1 MNLGRHNHRGN
12 TLILVLAML
21 SLLGLAVIAFSYGA
35 RLEAI
40 ASSNFSRRI
49 QARMTANIGLAAA
62 LPLAAEAT
70 SVTTTLQP
78 WNFALAAT
86 SAPLRRPDGTPSVS
100 IVPSAL
106 ARRTGTTAPPPA
118 GFARANDP
126 GQAVIAIGD
135 LSGRV
140 NMNTVRSPK
149 ALERFLEAVFREAGA
164 TSPDEHVG
172 LRARATMVRRDG
184 RVADKAT
191 TSTMQ
196 PDLRKAPASGGRRIE
211 SLSDLAQKGT
221 PSSMGLFTGAEL
233 QVLAP
238 HVTVFSQSPE
248 VFNFRGGALPKLP
261 IDSEPGVREI
271 HALLKRVFPGHENR
285 LLLQF
290 AANIVDFIDGDNVPT
305 VVTDQ
310 ANPQPWNAILGLEK
324 TPLITEVYPDSATS
338 VGDFGQ
344 FVELFNPW
352 DEPIVLA
359 NWRLAIGGGM
369 GFGEP
374 SRSVTLNTTIQ
385 PGGYVIITDNY
396 DAPELDSEPGTGSF
410 LSVFGAR
417 ADGALRRI
425 VVDPNFAL
433 PDENSFVVLADG
445 ANHPVDVFSY
455 TAAAGRNTLRSYQR
469 DDPRVRAFAVADATP
484 FDRPPPSI
492 YKGGPQRELAL
503 RNAWRG
509 AGNAP
514 LASPTDLLR
523 VSTAYAGLRGS
534 GQQSILQPH
543 GWQAPALRP
552 PDGEEDP
559 GTNLDVRVIDLF
571 VVPQQWAEPARDRRT
586 GESPADRNAT
596 PSGDVDADDVIYS
609 YGKLNVNT
617 CHRLA
622 LLSLDL
628 EVDGRDHMTP
638 ALLAAFDR
646 HRGERLAQ
654 RRVPFLNTSD
664 LLVALFPNPSEADLA
679 VFAKLADQVTVGSS
693 AFEITT
699 SNRAVEAGS
708 DTGSGNRAP
717 AVSRAYWAVSLD
729 SAPCSILALRSLP

>member
-1 MNLGRHNHRGN
+1 MNLGRHNSRGN

-40 ASSNFSRRI
+40 ASSNFSHKI
-49 QARMTANIGLAAA
+49 QSRMTANAGFAAA

-78 WNFALAAT
+78 WSYALTAT
-86 SAPLRRPDGTPSVS
+86 SAPLRGPDGAPSVS

-106 ARRTGTTAPPPA
+106 ARRAGNATPPPP
-118 GFARANDP
+118 GFARASDP
-126 GQAVIAIGD
+126 GQAVIAIAD
-135 LSGRV
+135 LSARV
-140 NMNTVRSPK
+140 NLNTVRSPK
-149 ALERFLEAVFREAGA
+149 ALERFLEAAFREAGVTNA
-164 TSPDEHVG
+164 ADYTG
-172 LRARATMVRRDG
+172 LRARATIARRDG

-196 PDLRKAPASGGRRIE
+196 PDLRRSPASNARRIE
-211 SLSDLAQKGT
+211 SLADLTQKGT
-221 PSSMGLFTGAEL
+221 PASGALFTAGEL

-261 IDSEPGVREI
+261 LDSELGVGEI
-271 HALLKRVFPGHENR
+271 HALLKSVYPNHDKR

-290 AANIVDFIDGDNVPT
+290 AANVVDFMDEDSIPT
-305 VVTDQ
+305 VVTDPD
-310 ANPQPWNAILGLEK
+310 NPLPWSAVFGLEK
-324 TPLITEVYPDSATS
+324 TPFITEVYPDSSTS
-338 VGDFGQ
+338 EGDAGQ

-352 DEPIVLA
+352 DEPIVLV

-374 SRSVTLNTTIQ
+374 SHSVTLNTTIQ
-385 PGGYVIITDNY
+385 PGGYVVITDNY
-396 DAPELDSEPGTGSF
+396 DAPPLDSRTGEGSF

-417 ADGALRRI
+417 ADGGHRRI
-425 VVDPNFAL
+425 VVDPAFAL
-433 PDENSFVVLADG
+433 PDENSFVVLAAG
-445 ANHPVDVFSY
+445 ANQPVDVFSY
-455 TAAAGRNTLRSYQR
+455 TSAAGRNTLRSYQR
-469 DDPRVRAFAVADATP
+469 DDPRVRTFAVAEATP
-484 FDRPPPSI
+484 FERPPSGV
-492 YKGGPQRELAL
+492 YTGNAQRELAM
-503 RNAWRG
+503 RNAWRN

-514 LASPTDLLR
+514 LANPTDLLR
-523 VSTAYAGLRGS
+523 VSTAYAGLRGM
-534 GQQSILQPH
+534 GQQSILQPN
-543 GWQAPALRP
+543 GWQGPALRP
-552 PDGEEDP
+552 AADGDT
-559 GTNLDVRVIDLF
+559 GAATNLDVRVIDIF
-571 VVPQQWAEPARDRRT
+571 MVPQKWAEPARDRNAGRNEAGT
-586 GESPADRNAT
+586 GADSTDGVR
-596 PSGDVDADDVIYS
+596 YS

-628 EVDGRDHMTP
+628 EVGGRDHMTP

-654 RRVPFLNTSD
+654 RRIPFLNTSD
-664 LLVALFPNPSEADLA
+664 LLIALYPDPSESDLA
-679 VFAKLADQVTVGSS
+679 VFAKLADQITVGSS

-699 SNRAVEAGS
+699 SNRAPVAGTEA
-708 DTGSGNRAP
+708 GSGNRAA